1 MHLRSKKTRAILVS
15 GIVSMLA
22 LSCSA
27 QPERPTVS
35 DAEGFVAAAEE
46 RLLDLWMSAG
56 QAAWVQQNFIS
67 IDTNAMAA
75 SANAAV
81 MAATTELA
89 TEAAQFNSVEL
100 PEALNRKLTL
110 LKTSLAAVA
119 PADPVLQHELAEIL
133 AGMEAAYGQGEYC
146 TGDGCLDLPQMEA
159 ILAESRETDE
169 LLDAWSGWRSVSPA
183 LRHDY
188 QRFVE
193 IANAGAVELGFT
205 DMGEMWRSSYDMEPN
220 EFRAELERLW
230 EQVRPL
236 YESLHCLVRAE
247 LGEAYGTAVVDQAGL
262 IPAHLLGNMWS
273 QSWSNVYEL
282 VAPDEGGRGYDLTQ
296 QLERNGVDEL
306 EMVRFAE
313 QFFSS
318 LGFEALPETFWE
330 RSLFIQPDDRD
341 VVCHASAWSLD
352 YEDDIRIKMC
362 IRITGEDFV
371 VVHHELGHN
380 YYQRAYQHQD
390 PLYRT
395 SANDGFHEGIGDTVA
410 LSITPEYLVKIGLL
424 NRVPADDGDIGL
436 LLGQALDKIAF
447 LPFGLLVDQW
457 RWQVFSG
464 EITPDRYNEAW
475 WELRKQYQGVR
486 SPLVRD
492 ETLFDPGAKYHV
504 PANVPYTRYFLAHIL
519 QFQFHR
525 ALCAAAGNEGALH
538 RCSVF
543 ESEDAGA
550 LLREMLEMGASQ
562 PWPDAL
568 EVIAGTRQMDATAIL
583 DYFAPLQAW
592 LDEQNANRQC
602 GW

>member
-1 MHLRSKKTRAILVS
+1 MHLRSKKTRAFLVS

-22 LSCSA
+22 LSCSV

-35 DAEGFVAAAEE
+35 DAEEFVAAAEE
-46 RLLDLWMSAG
+46 KLLDLWMNAG

-89 TEAAQFNSVEL
+89 TEAAQFNSLEL

-119 PADPVLQHELAEIL
+119 PADPVLQQELAEIL

-146 TGDGCLDLPQMEA
+146 TEEGCLDLPQMEA

-205 DMGEMWRSSYDMEPN
+205 DMGEMWRSSYDMEPD

-247 LGEAYGTAVVDQAGL
+247 LGEAYGTAVVDQTGL

-282 VAPDEGGRGYDLTQ
+282 VAPDEGGRGYDLTR

-318 LGFEALPETFWE
+318 LGFEPLPETFWE
-330 RSLFIQPDDRD
+330 RSLFIQPNDRD

-380 YYQRAYQHQD
+380 YYQRAYQQQD

-550 LLREMLEMGASQ
+550 LLAEMLEMGASQ

-592 LDEQNANRQC
+592 LDEQNANREC

>member
-1 MHLRSKKTRAILVS
+1 MHLRSKKTRAFLVS

-22 LSCSA
+22 LSCSV

-35 DAEGFVAAAEE
+35 DAEEFVAAAEE
-46 RLLDLWMSAG
+46 KLLDLWMSAG

-550 LLREMLEMGASQ
+550 LLGEMLEMGASQ

>member
-1 MHLRSKKTRAILVS
+1 MHLRSKKTRAFLVS

-22 LSCSA
+22 LSCSV

-35 DAEGFVAAAEE
+35 DAEEFVATAEE

-100 PEALNRKLTL
+100 PDALNRKLTL

-119 PADPVLQHELAEIL
+119 PADPVLQQELAEIL

-146 TGDGCLDLPQMEA
+146 TGEGCLDLPQMEA

>member
-1 MHLRSKKTRAILVS
+1 MRLRSKKTRAFLVS
-15 GIVSMLA
+15 GIFSMLA
-22 LSCSA
+22 LSCSV
-27 QPERPTVS
+27 QPEPPTVS
-35 DAEGFVAAAEE
+35 DAEEFVAAAEE

-67 IDTNAMAA
+67 IDTNAMTA

-89 TEAAQFNSVEL
+89 TEAAQFNSLEL

-119 PADPVLQHELAEIL
+119 PADPVLQQELAEIL

-146 TGDGCLDLPQMEA
+146 TEEGCLDLPQMEA

-205 DMGEMWRSSYDMEPN
+205 DMGEMWRSSYDMEPD

-247 LGEAYGTAVVDQAGL
+247 LGEAYGTAVVDEAGL

-282 VAPDEGGRGYDLTQ
+282 VAPDEGGLGYDLTR

-318 LGFEALPETFWE
+318 LGFEPLPETFWE

-410 LSITPEYLVKIGLL
+410 LSITPEYLVKTGLL

>member
-1 MHLRSKKTRAILVS
+1 MHLRSKKTCAFLVS
-15 GIVSMLA
+15 GIISMLA
-22 LSCSA
+22 LSCSV

-35 DAEGFVAAAEE
+35 DAEEFVAAAEE

-89 TEAAQFNSVEL
+89 TEAAQFNSIEL

-119 PADPVLQHELAEIL
+119 PADPVLQQELAEIL

-146 TGDGCLDLPQMEA
+146 TGDGCLDLPQMEG

-205 DMGEMWRSSYDMEPN
+205 DMGEMWRSSYDMEPD

-282 VAPDEGGRGYDLTQ
+282 VAPDEGGRGYDLTR
-296 QLERNGVDEL
+296 QLERNDVNEL

-318 LGFEALPETFWE
+318 LGFEPLPETFWE

-543 ESEDAGA
+543 ESEDAGT
-550 LLREMLEMGASQ
+550 LLGEMLEMGASQ
-562 PWPDAL
+562 PWPEAL

-592 LDEQNANRQC
+592 LDEQNMDRQC

>member
-1 MHLRSKKTRAILVS
+1 MQLRSKKTCAFLVS
-15 GIVSMLA
+15 GIISMLA
-22 LSCSA
+22 LSCSV
-27 QPERPTVS
+27 QPEPPTVS
-35 DAEGFVAAAEE
+35 DAEEFVAAAEE
-46 RLLDLWMSAG
+46 RLLNLWMSAG

-89 TEAAQFNSVEL
+89 TEAAQFNSLEL

-119 PADPVLQHELAEIL
+119 PADPVLQQELAEIL

-146 TGDGCLDLPQMEA
+146 TEDGCLDLPQMEA

-205 DMGEMWRSSYDMEPN
+205 DMGEMWRSSYDMEPD

-282 VAPDEGGRGYDLTQ
+282 VAPDEGGRGYDLTR

-318 LGFEALPETFWE
+318 LGFEPLPETFWE

-410 LSITPEYLVKIGLL
+410 LSITPEYLVKTGLL

-492 ETLFDPGAKYHV
+492 ETMFDPGAKYHV

-550 LLREMLEMGASQ
+550 LLGEMLEMGASQ

-568 EVIAGTRQMDATAIL
+568 EILAGTREMDATAIL
-583 DYFAPLQAW
+583 DYFAPLQTW

>member
-1 MHLRSKKTRAILVS
+1 MHLRSKKTRAFLVS

-22 LSCSA
+22 LSCSV

>member
-1 MHLRSKKTRAILVS
+1 MHLRSKKTRAFLVS

-22 LSCSA
+22 LSCSV

-35 DAEGFVAAAEE
+35 DAEEFVATAEE

-89 TEAAQFNSVEL
+89 TEAAQFNSLEL

-119 PADPVLQHELAEIL
+119 PADPVLQQELAEIL

-146 TGDGCLDLPQMEA
+146 TKEGCLDLPQMEA

-205 DMGEMWRSSYDMEPN
+205 DMGEMWRSSYDMEPD

-318 LGFEALPETFWE
+318 LGFEPLPETFWE

-362 IRITGEDFV
+362 IRLTGEDFV

-410 LSITPEYLVKIGLL
+410 LSITPEYLVKTGLL

-525 ALCAAAGNEGALH
+525 ALCAAAGNEGDLH

-543 ESEDAGA
+543 ESKDAGA

-583 DYFAPLQAW
+583 DYFAPLQVW
-592 LDEQNANRQC
+592 LDEQNIGREC

>member
-1 MHLRSKKTRAILVS
+1 MHLRSKKTRAFLVS

-22 LSCSA
+22 LSCSV

-35 DAEGFVAAAEE
+35 DAEEFVAAAEE

-89 TEAAQFNSVEL
+89 TEAAQFNSLEL

-119 PADPVLQHELAEIL
+119 PADPVLQQELAEIL

-146 TGDGCLDLPQMEA
+146 TKEGCLDLPQMEA

-205 DMGEMWRSSYDMEPN
+205 DMGEMWRSSYDMEPD

-247 LGEAYGTAVVDQAGL
+247 LGDFYGTAVVDQAGL

-282 VAPDEGGRGYDLTQ
+282 VAPDEGGRGYDLTR

-318 LGFEALPETFWE
+318 LGFEPLPETFWE

-362 IRITGEDFV
+362 IRLTGEDFV

-410 LSITPEYLVKIGLL
+410 LSITPEYLVKTGLL

-525 ALCAAAGNEGALH
+525 ALCAAAGNEGDLH

-543 ESEDAGA
+543 ESKDAGA

-583 DYFAPLQAW
+583 DYFAPLQVW
-592 LDEQNANRQC
+592 LDEQNIGREC